1 LALQLTAARFA
12 WAAVLALAGCANSGP
27 RYVVG
32 APYQASGVWHY
43 PREEASYVETGLASV
58 LPSSWRWR
66 TANGEAADPG
76 AVAAA
81 HPTLPLPSIAR
92 LTNLET
98 GRSLVVRINDRGTG
112 DPRRL
117 VQTTPRVAAL
127 LGFRAD
133 AARVELALLPAE
145 SREAAEGLAGA
156 PRVAVAAAP
165 RGAFAAESLAPPPGA
180 AGGSGPP
187 ASHGAPG
194 AAGADDAP
202 AAVRTPER
210 LPEAVAQG
218 MPRPGRLVVRLGAF
232 EEYEF
237 AAMQRA
243 RVPPPA
249 PGIAEVAVGRRRM
262 FQVTMGPFAATPEA
276 EAALARALAAGLADA
291 RIAVE

>member
-1 LALQLTAARFA
+1 MTAARFA

-133 AARVELALLPAE
+133 
-145 SREAAEGLAGA
+145 
-156 PRVAVAAAP
+156 AP